1 MQVTCTFDTLS
12 IYQSMCFVIVETHR
26 LDMQVQLNDQQALM
40 VDSVDWL
47 FKGVDLAL
55 GDMANDRSLT
65 SGDFQI

>member
-1 MQVTCTFDTLS
+1 
-12 IYQSMCFVIVETHR
+12 MCFVIVETHR